1 MMRARLIHRSEQPA
15 VSHRWLLAALFA
27 ALVIAGLLGMHTFST
42 AHSDVHVTAAP
53 MGATAMSAE
62 HVHAA
67 TGSMD
72 AEADSGCPD
81 CGQSGSH
88 HAMIMACVLGL
99 LVTLLLVCRAK
110 PSPVRASAQRIV
122 APFLRAVGTLPP
134 RPPSLLVLSIS
145 RT

>member
-1 MMRARLIHRSEQPA
+1 
-15 VSHRWLLAALFA
+15 
-27 ALVIAGLLGMHTFST
+27 
-42 AHSDVHVTAAP
+42 
-53 MGATAMSAE
+53 MGNE
-62 HVHAA
+62 HMHAA
-67 TGSMD
+67 TWPMGNEHMHAATWTMD

-110 PSPVRASAQRIV
+110 PSRVRASAQRIV